1 MKTVKLILATAL
13 ITMLALGLSASP
25 SPAAS
30 DFPQKD
36 ITLIVP
42 WAAGGGTDLVARQ
55 IAALMEK
62 ETGKT
67 VVVINKPGGGGL
79 IGFQTLA
86 AAKPDGYTLGLTTNS
101 MLLQKYASVN
111 FLDYKALNHFIM
123 VNEDPAALTVPAN
136 APWKSVG
143 EFVAAAKEKPGTL
156 RVSNSGPGA
165 IWHASAMMFEK
176 VAGIKIVHVPYDGA
190 NPAGVAAAGGHVE
203 ATFVSPGE
211 VSSLVAAGKLR
222 TIAITGDQRLANFP
236 NLPTFKEEGVDLVTG
251 VWRAI
256 AAPAKTP
263 PAVIAKLE
271 EIIKKCIETQQYQ
284 DFLKNA
290 NLGYR
295 YMDSKAMAGYLAKQD
310 ADYAVIFKDNAATK
324 K

>member
-1 MKTVKLILATAL
+1 MKKGIFTVAL
-13 ITMLALGLSASP
+13 LCAMLLGLAASP
-25 SPAAS
+25 AQAA
-30 DFPQKD
+30 DFPAKD

-62 ETGKT
+62 ELGCT
-67 VVVINKPGGGGL
+67 VIVINKPGGGGL

-86 AAKPDGYTLGLTTNS
+86 AAKPNGYTLALTTNS
-101 MLLQKYASVN
+101 MLLQKYTSVN
-111 FLDYKALNHFIM
+111 FLDYLALNHFIM
-123 VNEDPAALTVPAN
+123 VNEDPAALTVASDS
-136 APWKSVG
+136 PWNSLAD
-143 EFVAAAKEKPGTL
+143 FIAAAKAKPGTL

-165 IWHASAMMFEK
+165 IWHASALMFEK
-176 VAGIKIVHVPYDGA
+176 AAGIKLVHVPYDGA

-211 VSSLVAAGKLR
+211 VSSLVAAGKLK
-222 TIAITGDQRLANFP
+222 TLAVTAEKRLANFP
-236 NLPTFKEEGVDLVTG
+236 NIPTFKEGGVDLVTG

-256 AAPAKTP
+256 SAPAKTP
-263 PAVIAKLE
+263 AGIVAKLE
-271 EIIKKCIETQQYQ
+271 TVIKKCIETKQYQ

-290 NLGYR
+290 NLGYH
-295 YMDSKAMAGYLAKQD
+295 YMGSADMVKLLAKQN
-310 ADYAVIFKDNAATK
+310 ADYQDIFKNNQAGK